1 MSREISNEKDRI
13 YSMLYGQGKTLKQW
27 AKEHEFSYQTT
38 IRVVNGISR
47 ANRGES
53 LQIALK
59 LGLKTIG
66 EQND

>member
-1 MSREISNEKDRI
+1 MSSEISNEKDRI

-27 AKEHEFSYQTT
+27 AKEHGFSYQTT

-66 EQND
+66 EQNG